1 MYIYIYIYIYI
12 NTYVCM
18 YVCMYIY
25 IYILNKKLNILNVF
39 AGNICFHK
47 QVKNQ

>member
-1 MYIYIYIYIYI
+1 
-12 NTYVCM
+12 M
-18 YVCMYIY
+18 YVCIY

-47 QVKNQ
+47 QVKN